1 MRNSTWLAAALA
13 AGLGLS
19 LRAASAR
26 DAAAVVPDADP
37 LYRRY
42 CARCHGNDF
51 KGNDW
56 RAVNPDMPDFTSAVW
71 HAGRSDAR
79 LLVSIRDGR
88 GQGMPPFGQKLSEAQ
103 QRSLV
108 ARLRRAAPPAP
119 LQPAAGPDDF
129 DIRFEE
135 LILRMEAL
143 KKEFDEADQAEEP

>member
-1 MRNSTWLAAALA
+1 MRISTWLAAALA

-19 LRAASAR
+19 LRAASAHE
-26 DAAAVVPDADP
+26 AAAVAPDADL

-42 CARCHGNDF
+42 CARCHGSDF
-51 KGNDW
+51 KGSEW
-56 RAVNPDMPDFTSAVW
+56 RATNADMPDFTSATW
-71 HAGRSDAR
+71 HVVRSDAR

-108 ARLRRAAPPAP
+108 ARLRRAATPAAPP
-119 LQPAAGPDDF
+119 PAAGPDDF
-129 DIRFEE
+129 EIRFEE

-143 KKEFDEADQAEEP
+143 KKEFYEADQAGEP